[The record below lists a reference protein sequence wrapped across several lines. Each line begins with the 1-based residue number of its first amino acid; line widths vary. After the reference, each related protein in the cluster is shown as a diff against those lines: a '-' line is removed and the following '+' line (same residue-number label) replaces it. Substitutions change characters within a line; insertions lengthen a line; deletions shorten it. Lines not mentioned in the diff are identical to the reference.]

1 MKNIE
6 ELKKIKMKPETKIII
21 YKLALMFIGMLLA
34 IVLFSQF

>member
-1 MKNIE
+1 
-6 ELKKIKMKPETKIII
+6 MKPQNKLIL

>member
-1 MKNIE
+1 MKQ
-6 ELKKIKMKPETKIII
+6 LKINKMKPQTKIII